1 MSDRRFRL
9 PRRDDDPEFTA
20 TAELSRAAYRKL
32 VTDTRPAAPEQ
43 PAPEQPEPDPA
54 TASTESISTEQIE
67 QVRRKGNPEQVG
79 RLPARPAA
87 KQRRRPSLLREL
99 GIVTGVAL
107 VLSMLVKT
115 FLVQPFWIPSGSMEN
130 TLVRGDRV
138 VVSKLTPGIFDLKRG
153 DVVVFSDDE
162 HWLDTPNVKRSAVA
176 NVIVKP
182 LQFVGLYPEG
192 DDHLIKRLIGLPGD
206 RVSCTAGGKLTVNGV
221 ALDEPYLY
229 PGDGPCTDAAGVED
243 WDIVVPAGKAWVMGD
258 HRGGSA
264 DSRAHD
270 QESGGK
276 LGSIPLDSIT
286 GRAVAIVWPL
296 GRMDGLGNYSS
307 TFDKVPNP

>member
-1 MSDRRFRL
+1 MSDRQFRL
-9 PRRDDDPEFTA
+9 PRRSMDDQQEARTVG
-20 TAELSRAAYRKL
+20 LSRSDYRRL
-32 VTDTRPAAPEQ
+32 VADTQRPE
-43 PAPEQPEPDPA
+43 ETPDPSN
-54 TASTESISTEQIE
+54 ASTESISAE
-67 QVRRKGNPEQVG
+67 QVEQMRRKGQAEPVG
-79 RLPARPAA
+79 KLPARPDPEP
-87 KQRRRPSLLREL
+87 RRRHSLLREL
-99 GIVTGVAL
+99 GIVVGIAL

-138 VVSKLTPGIFDLKRG
+138 VVSKLTPGVFDLKRG

-162 HWLDTPNVKRSAVA
+162 HWLETPNVRRSAVA
-176 NVIVKP
+176 NIIVKP

-206 RVSCTAGGKLTVNGV
+206 EVSCRPGGKLTVNGV
-221 ALDEPYLY
+221 ALDEPYIY
-229 PGDGPCTDAAGVED
+229 PGDGPCTDASGNEN
-243 WDIVVPAGKAWVMGD
+243 WDIVVPPGRAWVMGD

-270 QESGGK
+270 NDSGGPD
-276 LGSIPLDSIT
+276 GSIPLDSIT

-296 GRMDGLGNYSS
+296 TRMDGLGNYSS
-307 TFDKVPNP
+307 TFDKVPNR